1 MILAILDREEDFL
14 YGISKYFQ
22 EKLSKFF
29 DIYSFH
35 EKDTLVKFAL
45 EKKKEIHVFLGSIC
59 LDEKEQKRL
68 KIKQAIYLSQGDK
81 SEERNIQV
89 IYKYQPVEGIMKEF
103 LEICNFTKEMG
114 RVAVKG
120 NAKFI
125 GFYSPVGRCGKTSLA
140 LVMGQ
145 VLAQKKRVIYVN
157 LEEWPGFER
166 IIGIYEG
173 LDVSDLIY
181 YIKQGRTGLG
191 MYLDGMVVTLNELK
205 ILPPVKKAPD
215 IQEVEAAEVN
225 ILFEEILS
233 SGEYDVILVDFG
245 NQIKSIFQVME
256 QFETVYMPVLRD
268 QASIAKQEQFLDFLK
283 TSEYA
288 ELERKIKPCR
298 LKVLE
303 NFEGESIEE
312 MYYGNF
318 GKFVRELLEEEN
330 L

>member
-1 MILAILDREEDFL
+1 
-14 YGISKYFQ
+14 
-22 EKLSKFF
+22 
-29 DIYSFH
+29 
-35 EKDTLVKFAL
+35 
-45 EKKKEIHVFLGSIC
+45 
-59 LDEKEQKRL
+59 
-68 KIKQAIYLSQGDK
+68 
-81 SEERNIQV
+81 
-89 IYKYQPVEGIMKEF
+89 
-103 LEICNFTKEMG
+103 
-114 RVAVKG
+114 
-120 NAKFI
+120 
-125 GFYSPVGRCGKTSLA
+125 
-140 LVMGQ
+140 
-145 VLAQKKRVIYVN
+145 
-157 LEEWPGFER
+157 
-166 IIGIYEG
+166 
-173 LDVSDLIY
+173 
-181 YIKQGRTGLG
+181 